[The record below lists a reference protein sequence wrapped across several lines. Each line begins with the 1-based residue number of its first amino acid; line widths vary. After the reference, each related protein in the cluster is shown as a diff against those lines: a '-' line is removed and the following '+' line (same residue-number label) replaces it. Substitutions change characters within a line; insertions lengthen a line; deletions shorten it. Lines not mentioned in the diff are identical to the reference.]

1 MTPRDSMA
9 TARSL
14 AEIDPRR
21 PSQANL
27 RRAVSTAYHAMF
39 HCLAGTAADLLIGR
53 NRSEAWHRAYRALE
67 HGSAKSA
74 CRNRQA
80 MQRFPPEIQGVA
92 DTFVALQKAR
102 QGADYALDGGVY
114 LKSDIL
120 GDVASA
126 EYAITQF
133 EQAGAQRRRDF
144 AAHVLFRRRPS

>member
-1 MTPRDSMA
+1 MNPRDLIA

-14 AEIDPRR
+14 AEGDLRR

-27 RRAVSTAYHAMF
+27 RRAVSTAYYAVF

-53 NRSEAWHRAYRALE
+53 SRSEAWHQVYRALE

-80 MQRFPPEIQGVA
+80 MQRFPLEVQGFA

-102 QGADYALDGGVY
+102 QRADYALDVRFD
-114 LKSDIL
+114 KP
-120 GDVASA
+120 DVLAAIDSA
-126 EYAITQF
+126 ETAIARLG
-133 EQAGAQRRRDF
+133 QADDQHRRAF
-144 AAHVLFRRRPS
+144 VAHVLFKQRPS